1 VPAANLDLMRPLGI
15 RVDAVAP
22 QLPRTRPSTG
32 RTRAPDLLAHVLS
45 PEAVAD
51 IIANLVSDAAAVVSG
66 AVVPAGG
73 A

>member
-1 VPAANLDLMRPLGI
+1 VLDLELRPLGI

-22 QLPRTRPSTG
+22 QLPDTAKNRPYP
-32 RTRAPDLLAHVLS
+32 APDLLAHALS

-51 IIANLVSDAAAVVSG
+51 IIAHLVSDAAAVVSG
-66 AVVPAGG
+66 AVVPAYG